1 MLKPLTLLSDT
12 LAVYRLTK
20 LINEDRIS
28 EPLRDLLSKKF
39 PPKRMPIGIKQSW
52 PVYFV
57 YCPWCVSI
65 WAAIAIFTL
74 RKISPETADLVSGI
88 LATSAVTGVA
98 ISKGL

>member
-1 MLKPLTLLSDT
+1 MLKPLTLLSDA

-20 LINEDRIS
+20 LINEDRLT
-28 EPLRDLLSKKF
+28 EPLRDLLSEKF
-39 PPKRMPIGIKQSW
+39 PPKPQPIGFKQSL

-57 YCPWCVSI
+57 HCPWCVSV

-74 RKISPETADLVSGI
+74 RKISPETADFISGV

-98 ISKGL
+98 ISRGL